1 MPSIASMTGY
11 FAADGMTPAGTV
23 TVECRSVNSRFLDL
37 TLRLDDTLR
46 FAEPAIRE
54 RLQKRLTRGKVE
66 VRMSPSADEPALPA
80 QINESALKRLLELQ
94 SAVLRHSPEAAE
106 LSVSEILEMP
116 GIAHTAQ
123 TDKDELLQAV
133 LAVLDKTLDGFIAAR
148 EREGAALAK
157 VINSYMDKMTSV
169 VEEVR
174 AAIPQILA
182 QLQAKLAARL
192 EDALSQTLTQQ
203 GTLTKEEI
211 TERIRQE
218 VTLYAMRMDVDEE
231 MNRLTTHI
239 AEVRRLLAAGGAVG
253 RKLDFMAQEMN
264 REANTLGSK
273 AAAIEM
279 TQASLSLKITIDQMR
294 EQIQNLE

>member
-66 VRMSPSADEPALPA
+66 VRMSLSADESALPA
-80 QINESALKRLLELQ
+80 QINESALMRLLELQ

-157 VINSYMDKMTSV
+157 VINGYMDKMTSV

>member
-54 RLQKRLTRGKVE
+54 R
-66 VRMSPSADEPALPA
+66 LPA

>member
-66 VRMSPSADEPALPA
+66 VRMSLSADESALPA
-80 QINESALKRLLELQ
+80 QINESALKRLFELQ

-157 VINSYMDKMTSV
+157 VINGYMDKMTSV

>member
-66 VRMSPSADEPALPA
+66 VRMSLSADESALPA
-80 QINESALKRLLELQ
+80 QIHESALKRLLELQ

>member
-1 MPSIASMTGY
+1 MLSIASMTGY

-66 VRMSPSADEPALPA
+66 VRMSLSADESALPA

-157 VINSYMDKMTSV
+157 VINGYMDKMTSV

-182 QLQAKLAARL
+182 QLQAKLATRL

>member
-66 VRMSPSADEPALPA
+66 VRMSLSADESALPA

-157 VINSYMDKMTSV
+157 VINGYMDKMTSV

-182 QLQAKLAARL
+182 QLQAKLATRL

>member
-66 VRMSPSADEPALPA
+66 VRMSLSADESALPA

-157 VINSYMDKMTSV
+157 VINGYMDKMTSV

-182 QLQAKLAARL
+182 QLQAKLAACL

>member
-66 VRMSPSADEPALPA
+66 VRMSLSADESALPA
-80 QINESALKRLLELQ
+80 QINENALKRLLELQ

-157 VINSYMDKMTSV
+157 VINGYMDKMTSV

-192 EDALSQTLTQQ
+192 EDALPQTLTQQ

>member
-66 VRMSPSADEPALPA
+66 VRMSLSADESALPA

-174 AAIPQILA
+174 AAIPQILT